1 MRVMLAK
8 PSRLLSDGGAPQVVF
23 WSRGGAEVRT
33 SRLDDCQATWFTHHD
48 GQHGYEYTLSIPQH
62 NELGPGLLRK
72 LIRQADLTVE
82 AFNSL

>member
-1 MRVMLAK
+1 MAERLRLCSGSEAVQKFERAGWTVARQRGSHVMMVKA
-8 PSRLLSDGGAPQVVF
+8 
-23 WSRGGAEVRT
+23 
-33 SRLDDCQATWFTHHD
+33 
-48 GQHGYEYTLSIPQH
+48 GYEYTLSVPQH